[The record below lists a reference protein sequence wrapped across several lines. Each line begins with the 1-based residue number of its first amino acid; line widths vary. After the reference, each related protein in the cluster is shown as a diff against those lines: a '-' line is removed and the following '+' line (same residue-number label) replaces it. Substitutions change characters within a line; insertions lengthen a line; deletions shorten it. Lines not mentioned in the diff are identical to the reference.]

1 MRLSSTLVNGSDIE
15 LLYTLNQQNVPE
27 LGALECTASLKSLI
41 KKSFKILILK
51 DLNKIIGFCLLFK
64 EDSSYDSPNYLY
76 FKNKFD
82 KFLYIDRVVVASD
95 FTGKGGGKL
104 MYDQV
109 FKIAAHENLTVC
121 CEVNEKPI
129 NKVSLSFHKKLGFSK
144 TNEKVYAEKKVAF
157 LEKPPFD
164 SWLI

>member
-1 MRLSSTLVNGSDIE
+1 MRLSTCTLNESDLE

-27 LGALECTASLKSLI
+27 LGSLVCTANLKSLI
-41 KKSFKILILK
+41 EKSLKILILK
-51 DLNKIIGFCLLFK
+51 ELDQIIGFCLLFK

-95 FTGKGGGKL
+95 FTGNGGGKL

-109 FKIAAHENLTVC
+109 FKIAALENLTVC
-121 CEVNEKPI
+121 CEVNEKPL

-164 SWLI
+164 S